1 VEWSLIISVLST
13 GIAAIAVI
21 VSVFGIRMSRDTAKR
36 QEESTAVREWRQEV
50 GTWASKAIDVL
61 SEASYA
67 CDAMPKDAAPEEYF
81 RLYLAQLWGL
91 IDRGRLL
98 LPNQQPERR
107 PDPVPAFRGYRNAA
121 LDPLWAAGNV
131 MENRLDDAIKKDVI
145 RYRRS
150 VLEELQREFI
160 SKISV
165 MLVPEEQVR
174 ELLPNETPSGD
185 QALLNDVV
193 PRVVKRQRQKRR

>member
-1 VEWSLIISVLST
+1 VEWSLIISVIST

-21 VSVFGIRMSRDTAKR
+21 VSAFGIRMSRDTAKR
-36 QEESTAVREWRQEV
+36 QEESTAVREWRQEVREWRQEV

-160 SKISV
+160 SKFSV

-174 ELLPNETPSGD
+174 KLLPDETPPGD
-185 QALLNDVV
+185 KALLNDVV
-193 PRVVKRQRQKRR
+193 PRVV